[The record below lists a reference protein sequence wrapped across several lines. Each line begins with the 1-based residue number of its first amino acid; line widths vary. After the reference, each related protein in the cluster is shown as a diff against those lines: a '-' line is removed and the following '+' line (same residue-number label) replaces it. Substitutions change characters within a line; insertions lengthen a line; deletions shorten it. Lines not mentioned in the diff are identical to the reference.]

1 MQSAFELTIRLASHA
16 VPTALAPLR
25 AWNAQVE
32 QKRAAMR
39 LQLAADN
46 EAAAQTSKQTY
57 STLYKETYVNHIDD
71 DFYKRFGT
79 SAR

>member
-1 MQSAFELTIRLASHA
+1 
-16 VPTALAPLR
+16 
-25 AWNAQVE
+25 
-32 QKRAAMR
+32 MR

-46 EAAAQTSKQTY
+46 ETAAQTSKQAY
-57 STLYKETYVNHIDD
+57 STLYKETYANHVDD